1 MAKGKKT
8 TIKAIKKLSDNTI
21 MINTNTYVILEDT
34 PDIET
39 AITMKVTSHGN
50 RILRFKDESKKA
62 RIDLVRELSITK
74 YTIND
79 DERAAKFKRGYDL
92 TLLEEAD
99 TIETIASAN
108 CYASARII
116 LDSYIDKKG
125 ENYDKRVGVNTFY
138 VSSEA

>member
-8 TIKAIKKLSDNTI
+8 TIKTIKKLTDNTI

-34 PDIET
+34 EDIET
-39 AITMKVTSHGN
+39 ATTMKVTSHGN
-50 RILRFKDESKKA
+50 RILRFKDENKKA
-62 RIDLVRELSITK
+62 RIDLLRELHITK

-99 TIETIASAN
+99 TIENIATATCHTQAIELIAS
-108 CYASARII
+108 YS
-116 LDSYIDKKG
+116 DKKS
-125 ENYDKRVGVNTFY
+125 ENYDKRVGINTFY
-138 VSSEA
+138 IFSEG

>member
-8 TIKAIKKLSDNTI
+8 IIKEIKKLSDKII

-39 AITMKVTSHGN
+39 AITMKITSHGN

-79 DERAAKFKRGYDL
+79 DERAVKFKKGYDL
-92 TLLEEAD
+92 TLLEEND
-99 TIETIASAN
+99 TIESIATAN
-108 CYASARII
+108 CYASSRII

-138 VSSEA
+138 VLSGA

>member
-8 TIKAIKKLSDNTI
+8 TIKTIKKLTDNTI

-34 PDIET
+34 DDIET

-50 RILRFKDESKKA
+50 RILRFKDENKKA
-62 RIDLVRELSITK
+62 RIDLQRSLLITK

-92 TLLEEAD
+92 TLLEDED
-99 TIETIASAN
+99 KIEMVAEAN
-108 CYASARII
+108 CYNKAREF
-116 LDSYIDKKG
+116 LDSYSDKQH
-125 ENYDKRVGVNTFY
+125 ENYDKRVGINTFY

>member
-8 TIKAIKKLSDNTI
+8 IIKEIKKLSDKII

-39 AITMKVTSHGN
+39 AIMMKVTSHGN
-50 RILRFKDESKKA
+50 RILRFKDENKKA
-62 RIDLVRELSITK
+62 RIDLVRELIITK

-79 DERAAKFKRGYDL
+79 DERALKFKRGYDL
-92 TLLEEAD
+92 TLLEEKD
-99 TIETIASAN
+99 TIEPIATAD
-108 CYASARII
+108 CYAKSRII

-138 VSSEA
+138 VLSEA

>member
-8 TIKAIKKLSDNTI
+8 AIKEIKKLSDDTI

-34 PDIET
+34 EDIET
-39 AITMKVTSHGN
+39 AITMKITSHGN

-62 RIDLVRELSITK
+62 RIDMLRSLLITK

-79 DERAAKFKRGYDL
+79 DERAAKFKKGYDL
-92 TLLEEAD
+92 TLLED
-99 TIETIASAN
+99 DDKIEMVAEAN
-108 CYASARII
+108 CYNKAREI
-116 LDSYIDKKG
+116 LDSYSDKKN

-138 VSSEA
+138 VSSES